1 MSELGRSF
9 KRHCRKSRS
18 GLWRNTASCCSNGRR
33 KMKKTEET
41 LTKIRETLKTLKLK
55 GIQKVLEK
63 ELADAA
69 QQALPPTDLL
79 ERLLAIE
86 ANAFIERRIERKIS
100 QSRLPDRKLLSDFD
114 FAFQTGVDKAQV
126 MELAK
131 LDFVGRKQ
139 GLVIAGNSGTGKS
152 HIAKALLLIGCTRMY
167 RCRYTTAADM
177 LRDLMASRADQS
189 FHRKLRQYTAPD
201 ILLIDEVGFDRLEQ
215 QDERNASLFFK
226 VIDGRYWKGS
236 TLLTSNIGFSELG
249 DYLGDPVVTTA
260 IVDRMV
266 HHSIILNIQG
276 PSWRMH
282 ESKKLNAQA
291 RKPTKV
297 NYHRQRR
304 WL

>member
-1 MSELGRSF
+1 M
-9 KRHCRKSRS
+9 
-18 GLWRNTASCCSNGRR
+18 
-33 KMKKTEET
+33 KTEDT
-41 LTKIRETLKTLKLK
+41 LTKIRQHLKTLKLP

-63 ELADAA
+63 ELAEAA
-69 QQALPPTDLL
+69 QKALPPTELL

-86 ANAFIERRIERKIS
+86 ANALIERRVERKIRE
-100 QSRLPDRKLLSDFD
+100 SRLPDRKLLSDFD
-114 FAFQTGVDKAQV
+114 FTFQSGMDKAQV
-126 MELAK
+126 LEIAK
-131 LDFVGRKQ
+131 MDFVERKQ

-215 QDERNASLFFK
+215 QDTKNASLFFK
-226 VIDGRYWKGS
+226 VIDGRYCKGS
-236 TLLTSNIGFSELG
+236 TLLTSNIDFKDLG
-249 DYLGDPVVTTA
+249 DYLGDPVITTA
-260 IVDRMV
+260 IVDRIV

-282 ESKKLNAQA
+282 ESKKLNTQA
-291 RKPTKV
+291 RKTRKA
-297 NYHRQRR
+297 
-304 WL
+304 

>member
-1 MSELGRSF
+1 M
-9 KRHCRKSRS
+9 
-18 GLWRNTASCCSNGRR
+18 
-33 KMKKTEET
+33 KTEDT
-41 LTKIRETLKTLKLK
+41 LTKIRQHLKTLKLP

-63 ELADAA
+63 ELAEAA
-69 QQALPPTDLL
+69 QKALPPTELL

-86 ANAFIERRIERKIS
+86 ANALIERRVERKIRE
-100 QSRLPDRKLLSDFD
+100 SRLPDRKLLSDFD
-114 FAFQTGVDKAQV
+114 FTFQSGMDKAQV
-126 MELAK
+126 LEIAK
-131 LDFVGRKQ
+131 MDFVERKQ

-215 QDERNASLFFK
+215 QDTKNASLFFK
-226 VIDGRYWKGS
+226 VIDGRYCKGS
-236 TLLTSNIGFSELG
+236 TLLTSNIDFKDLG
-249 DYLGDPVVTTA
+249 DYLGDPVITTA
-260 IVDRMV
+260 SVDRIV

-282 ESKKLNAQA
+282 ESKKLNTQA
-291 RKPTKV
+291 RKTRKA
-297 NYHRQRR
+297 
-304 WL
+304 

>member
-1 MSELGRSF
+1 M
-9 KRHCRKSRS
+9 
-18 GLWRNTASCCSNGRR
+18 
-33 KMKKTEET
+33 MMKTEDT
-41 LTKIRETLKTLKLK
+41 LTKIRQHLKTLKLP

-63 ELADAA
+63 ELTEAA
-69 QQALPPTDLL
+69 QKALPPTELL

-86 ANAFIERRIERKIS
+86 ANALIERRVERKIRE
-100 QSRLPDRKLLSDFD
+100 SRLPDRKLLSDFD
-114 FAFQTGVDKAQV
+114 FTFQSGMDKAQV
-126 MELAK
+126 LEIAK
-131 LDFVGRKQ
+131 MDFVERKQ

-215 QDERNASLFFK
+215 QDTKNASLFFK
-226 VIDGRYWKGS
+226 VIDGRYCKGS
-236 TLLTSNIGFSELG
+236 TLLTSNIDFKDLG
-249 DYLGDPVVTTA
+249 DYLGDPVITTA
-260 IVDRMV
+260 IVDRIV

-282 ESKKLNAQA
+282 ESKKLNTQA
-291 RKPTKV
+291 RKTRKA
-297 NYHRQRR
+297 
-304 WL
+304 